1 MTIPR
6 QFLLF
11 RDLFL
16 WTKINWKHYWRSIQV
31 PSDHRG
37 RLSKQQ
43 QYLTRGKLKMY
54 TFCCRGNYSQL
65 YRAEGWQGR
74 IVHPVPSCDIR
85 ACGLRM
91 MRRRWLDTSG
101 ERERGEETHGHSV
114 ICIGVRMNA
123 GPGVWGPEWLHA
135 SLVKIVRTQ
144 TEKGRSLVSLS

>member
-54 TFCCRGNYSQL
+54 TFCCSGYYSQL

-74 IVHPVPSCDIR
+74 IVQIR
-85 ACGLRM
+85 AAISERVGWEWWGGDDWTHRV
-91 MRRRWLDTSG
+91 RG
-101 ERERGEETHGHSV
+101 ERKPMVTPWSV
-114 ICIGVRMNA
+114 S
-123 GPGVWGPEWLHA
+123 VWGWMPGWVCGA
-135 SLVKIVRTQ
+135 
-144 TEKGRSLVSLS
+144 LSGDMPHLSKLSEPRQRRGDH